1 MLRLATQDPIT
12 DATYYH
18 ICILVDSSW
27 EFDISYTRQWSD
39 QVKGKPFRHLYTPR
53 PVMPRMLDILQSI
66 GEPGSLIN
74 VIEDFSI
81 YRAFLGGHAVIEESV
96 LKRTLSPLFDSVEK
110 VFTYTKGE
118 IAVEGLPQ
126 AVLQRAPSRKARMDV
141 LKRDRFRCKAC
152 GRSPHN
158 NTDIELH
165 VHHIIPW
172 GGGGLT
178 ETDNLITLCMTCHDG
193 LDPHYEPRLFELID
207 KTWNSEDIGSL
218 HDEHVREYAEGVM
231 RYRVKMGRLF
241 EQMAEQKKTS
251 KRLPVVAR
259 KRR

>member
-1 MLRLATQDPIT
+1 MSAFELVALVALVGAALAGLVIASRNSARPRGGNPGPHSDSGAWSGNAT
-12 DATYYH
+12 DGSTFH
-18 ICILVDSSW
+18 GGGHHSGGHDSGSHHSGGHDSGSHHSGGDSSG
-27 EFDISYTRQWSD
+27 DS
-39 QVKGKPFRHLYTPR
+39 
-53 PVMPRMLDILQSI
+53 
-66 GEPGSLIN
+66 GS
-74 VIEDFSI
+74 
-81 YRAFLGGHAVIEESV
+81 G
-96 LKRTLSPLFDSVEK
+96 
-110 VFTYTKGE
+110 
-118 IAVEGLPQ
+118 
-126 AVLQRAPSRKARMDV
+126 VLQRAPSRKARMDV